1 MNSLFLS
8 KLIIF
13 LLFLKDSFFF
23 LNVEFSL
30 DSFVYNVLKDAFKT
44 FSLLLTFRNF
54 IMTWLYVLF
63 FVFVLSGVH

>member
-13 LLFLKDSFFF
+13 LLFLKDFFF
-23 LNVEFSL
+23 LNVEFLL

-54 IMTWLYVLF
+54 IMT
-63 FVFVLSGVH
+63 

>member
-54 IMTWLYVLF
+54 IMT
-63 FVFVLSGVH
+63 